1 MVGRDSSNSRDCV
14 DVRFTPANYRI
25 EPGLDHKGL
34 RGLSTA
40 ASTNPRLERILASHT
55 IADPSSRGNDGPGR
69 NDVPVSL
76 PALTR
81 PGFAPAFLE
90 PRFAFA
96 RGPRLPVVLLRAWG
110 RL

>member
-40 ASTNPRLERILASHT
+40 ASTNPRLERILASDT
-55 IADPSSRGNDGPGR
+55 IVDPSSRGNDGPGR
-69 NDVPVSL
+69 NKRSSAGPGPHAPRIRASL
-76 PALTR
+76 CGA
-81 PGFAPAFLE
+81 
-90 PRFAFA
+90 
-96 RGPRLPVVLLRAWG
+96 
-110 RL
+110 